1 MKRICGFFRQTHIL
15 RKADNSY
22 ILFYFFCYNNSSK
35 TDMFHIFPILFI
47 TLNLCKLCT
56 KHQLGNLLFM
66 DTIKHIKW
74 KRVILDYG
82 FISSPQPVSFVC
94 SALHVK
100 DGSRRVQNILFKTYL
115 AIITIMSIHSTRSI
129 KNMSNNIYIAIT
141 TSSLK
146 GM

>member
-1 MKRICGFFRQTHIL
+1 M
-15 RKADNSY
+15 
-22 ILFYFFCYNNSSK
+22 
-35 TDMFHIFPILFI
+35 DMFHIFPNLFI

-56 KHQLGNLLFM
+56 KHQLGN
-66 DTIKHIKW
+66 INIKW

-100 DGSRRVQNILFKTYL
+100 DSSRRVQNILFKTYL

-141 TSSLK
+141 LSSLK